1 MMNLMDIT
9 TKEREGMKGLD
20 RLVRAVDKAYH
31 HPGPLIWRGFLIGL
45 ASGLGATI
53 GVAIVLGV
61 LGFILRELG
70 GIPFI
75 GDWLQGVNSV
85 IEGY

>member
-1 MMNLMDIT
+1 MELMKLDLHE
-9 TKEREGMKGLD
+9 KEGMQNLD
-20 RLVRAVDKAYH
+20 RLVKAIDRAYH
-31 HPGPLIWRGFLIGL
+31 HPGPLVWRGFLIGL

-53 GVAIVLGV
+53 GVALVLTI

-75 GDWLQGVNSV
+75 GEWLQGVGDNLRSF
-85 IEGY
+85 